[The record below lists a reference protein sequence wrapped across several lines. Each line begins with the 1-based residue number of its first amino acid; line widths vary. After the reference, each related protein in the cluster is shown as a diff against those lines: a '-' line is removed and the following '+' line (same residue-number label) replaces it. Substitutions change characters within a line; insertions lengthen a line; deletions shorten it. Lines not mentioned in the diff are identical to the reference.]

1 MFHLIGYIL
10 WRNKLRTS
18 FIIYTQINSNTNT
31 QIKTNTMHQTSPMY
45 THTLPVSSRSQS
57 KAHLPPQLF
66 LQRLFILHPNPGPD
80 HNCRV
85 NQIHPCEAISIRQL
99 NQIHSNKIHPCPPS
113 VLNSSSIMSLVS
125 GDHLSKLGGAPETN
139 LVKVGNLAQTA
150 WPPSAPRTLGFFP
163 WICRKFS
170 AIKGQIC
177 HKKSAL

>member
-1 MFHLIGYIL
+1 M
-10 WRNKLRTS
+10 
-18 FIIYTQINSNTNT
+18 Q
-31 QIKTNTMHQTSPMY
+31 QTSPMY

-150 WPPSAPRTLGFFP
+150 
-163 WICRKFS
+163 
-170 AIKGQIC
+170 
-177 HKKSAL
+177 